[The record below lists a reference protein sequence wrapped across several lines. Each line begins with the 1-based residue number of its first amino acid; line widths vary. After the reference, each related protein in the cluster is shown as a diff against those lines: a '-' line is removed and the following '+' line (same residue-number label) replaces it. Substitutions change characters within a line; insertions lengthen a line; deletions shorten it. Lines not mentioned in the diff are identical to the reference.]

1 VLRKGLALTV
11 VVLVASGTAA
21 CGGGGGGGAGGGSGD
36 LAQEA
41 NKVEQLI
48 NRLKAL
54 PETATTDQEF
64 IQQLAQIRDQV
75 QTSISSVNNAD
86 APDELRSAQDKLASR
101 LQGLRTQLGR
111 VAGLANEDVEA
122 AKRAI
127 GSILSIGEIEDA
139 IQQIRDA
146 SAASG

>member
-1 VLRKGLALTV
+1 VLRKSLALTWI
-11 VVLVASGTAA
+11 VAGTLGLAA
-21 CGGGGGGGAGGGSGD
+21 CGGGGGGGGGGSGD
-36 LAQEA
+36 LLQEA
-41 NKVEQLI
+41 NKVEQMI

-54 PETATTDQEF
+54 PDTAATDQQF
-64 IQQLAQIRDQV
+64 VQQLTQIRNQV
-75 QTSISSVNNAD
+75 QQSIEAVNDAD
-86 APDELRSAQDKLASR
+86 ASDELRSGQQKLASR

-139 IQQIRDA
+139 IQQIRDT

>member
-1 VLRKGLALTV
+1 VLRKGLALTWIV
-11 VVLVASGTAA
+11 VVIGLAA
-21 CGGGGGGGAGGGSGD
+21 CGGGGGGGGGGSGD
-36 LAQEA
+36 LLVEA
-41 NKVEQLI
+41 NKVEQMI

-54 PETATTDQEF
+54 PETATTDQQF
-64 IQQLAQIRDQV
+64 TQQLNQIRNQV
-75 QTSISSVNNAD
+75 QQSIEAVNDAD
-86 APDELRSAQDKLASR
+86 APDELQSGQQKLASR

-139 IQQIRDA
+139 IQQIRDSA
-146 SAASG
+146 AASG

>member
-1 VLRKGLALTV
+1 LRKGLALTV
-11 VVLVASGTAA
+11 LVLVASAAAA
-21 CGGGGGGGAGGGSGD
+21 CGGGGGGGGGGGSGD
-36 LAQEA
+36 LVQEA
-41 NKVEQLI
+41 NKIEQLI

-54 PETATTDQEF
+54 PETATTEQQF

-75 QTSISSVNNAD
+75 QTSIGSVND
-86 APDELRSAQDKLASR
+86 AEASDELGPARDRLASR

-127 GSILSIGEIEDA
+127 GSILSIGEIEYA
-139 IQQIRDA
+139 IQQIRDT
-146 SAASG
+146 SGASG

>member
-1 VLRKGLALTV
+1 VSRKGLALTV
-11 VVLVASGTAA
+11 LVLVASAAAA
-21 CGGGGGGGAGGGSGD
+21 CGGGGGGGGGGGSGD
-36 LAQEA
+36 LVQEA
-41 NKVEQLI
+41 NKIEQLI

-54 PETATTDQEF
+54 PETATTEQQF

-75 QTSISSVNNAD
+75 QTSIGSVND
-86 APDELRSAQDKLASR
+86 AEASDELGPARDRLASR

-139 IQQIRDA
+139 IQQIRDT
-146 SAASG
+146 SGASG

>member
-11 VVLVASGTAA
+11 VVLLASGTAA
-21 CGGGGGGGAGGGSGD
+21 CGGGGGGGGGGSGD
-36 LAQEA
+36 LVQEA
-41 NKVEQLI
+41 NKIEQLI

-54 PETATTDQEF
+54 PETATSDQQF
-64 IQQLAQIRDQV
+64 IQQLSQIREQV
-75 QTSISSVNNAD
+75 QTSIQSVNDAE
-86 APDELRSAQDKLASR
+86 APDELGPGRDRLASR

-127 GSILSIGEIEDA
+127 GSILSITQVEDA
-139 IQQIRDA
+139 IQQIRNA

>member
-1 VLRKGLALTV
+1 LRKGLALTV
-11 VVLVASGTAA
+11 LVLVASAAAA
-21 CGGGGGGGAGGGSGD
+21 CGGGGGGGGGGSGD
-36 LAQEA
+36 LVQEA
-41 NKVEQLI
+41 NKIEQLI

-54 PETATTDQEF
+54 PETATTEQQF

-75 QTSISSVNNAD
+75 QTSIGSVND
-86 APDELRSAQDKLASR
+86 AEASDELGPARDRLASR

>member
-21 CGGGGGGGAGGGSGD
+21 CGGGGGGGGGGSGD
-36 LAQEA
+36 LVQEA
-41 NKVEQLI
+41 TKVEQLI

-54 PETATTDQEF
+54 PETATTDQQF

-75 QTSISSVNNAD
+75 QTSIQSVNDAD
-86 APDELRSAQDKLASR
+86 APDELQSAQDRLASR

-111 VAGLANEDVEA
+111 VGGLANEDVEA

-127 GSILSIGEIEDA
+127 GSILSITQVEDA

>member
-1 VLRKGLALTV
+1 VLRKGLALTL

-21 CGGGGGGGAGGGSGD
+21 CGGGGGGGGGGGSGD
-36 LAQEA
+36 LVQEA
-41 NKVEQLI
+41 TKIEQLI

-54 PETATTDQEF
+54 PETATTDQQF
-64 IQQLAQIRDQV
+64 IQQLSQIRDQV
-75 QTSISSVNNAD
+75 QTSIESVNDAE
-86 APDELRSAQDKLASR
+86 APDELGPARDRLASR

-111 VAGLANEDVEA
+111 VAGLANGDVEA

-127 GSILSIGEIEDA
+127 GSILSITQVEDA

>member
-1 VLRKGLALTV
+1 LRKGLALTV
-11 VVLVASGTAA
+11 LVLVASAAAA
-21 CGGGGGGGAGGGSGD
+21 CGGGGGGGGGGGSGD
-36 LAQEA
+36 LVQEA
-41 NKVEQLI
+41 NKIEQLI

-54 PETATTDQEF
+54 PETATTEQQF

-75 QTSISSVNNAD
+75 QTSIGSVND
-86 APDELRSAQDKLASR
+86 AEASDELGPARDRLASR

-139 IQQIRDA
+139 IQQIRDT
-146 SAASG
+146 SGASG

>member
-1 VLRKGLALTV
+1 VLRKGLGLTGIV
-11 VVLVASGTAA
+11 VVIGLAA
-21 CGGGGGGGAGGGSGD
+21 CGGGGGGGGGGSGD
-36 LAQEA
+36 LLVEA
-41 NKVEQLI
+41 NKVEQMI

-54 PETATTDQEF
+54 PETATTKQQF
-64 IQQLAQIRDQV
+64 VQQLNQIRNQV
-75 QTSISSVNNAD
+75 QQEIESVNDAD
-86 APDELRSAQDKLASR
+86 APEELQSGQQKLASR

-111 VAGLANEDVEA
+111 VAGLATEDVEA

-146 SAASG
+146 AAASG

>member
-21 CGGGGGGGAGGGSGD
+21 CGGGGGGGAGGSGD
-36 LAQEA
+36 LIQET
-41 NKVEQLI
+41 NKVEQMI

-54 PETATTDQEF
+54 PETATTDQQF
-64 IQQLAQIRDQV
+64 KQQLAQIRDQV
-75 QTSISSVNNAD
+75 QASIESVNDAD
-86 APDELRSAQDKLASR
+86 APDELEVAKSKLASR

>member
-1 VLRKGLALTV
+1 VLRKGLALSGI
-11 VVLVASGTAA
+11 VLVAFVPAA
-21 CGGGGGGGAGGGSGD
+21 CGGGDGGGGGSGD
-36 LAQEA
+36 LLQEA
-41 NKVEQLI
+41 NKVEQMI

-54 PETATTDQEF
+54 PETATTDQAF
-64 IQQLAQIRDQV
+64 MQQLSQIRAQV
-75 QTSISSVNNAD
+75 QSFIEAVND
-86 APDELRSAQDKLASR
+86 AEASDETQSAKSKLASR

-127 GSILSIGEIEDA
+127 GSILSISQVEDA
-139 IQQIRDA
+139 IQQVRDA